1 MEYVLESLRLLRK
14 CAVYKKKK
22 GGTLG
27 MGTDLTKQRE
37 AQLCDFRRLFGIYY
51 FGFPLGF
58 KISTADGSSYF

>member
-1 MEYVLESLRLLRK
+1 MRKKLKLSEMEVTGE
-14 CAVYKKKK
+14 K
-22 GGTLG
+22 GFCKEGG
-27 MGTDLTKQRE
+27 VREMGTDLTKQRE